1 MRILLLLACIFLASC
16 ASNEMMVI
24 AHRGASGYLPEHTL
38 ESASMAHAFNP
49 DYIEPDIVLTKD
61 NVPVVLHDI
70 HIDTTTNVAK
80 IFPKRKRKDG
90 RYYAIDFKL
99 RELRRL
105 KVMERG
111 DPRNNKP
118 RYKNRFPRQKSSF
131 QVPTFREF
139 IELVEGLNKS
149 RKKNIGIYP
158 EMKSPS
164 FHKRHK
170 KDILKE
176 TWKILKEYGYTS
188 GKKKVIVQCFDSVAL
203 KEFKRRYN
211 PKFPL
216 IQLIGDNSW
225 KESPDDFK
233 KMLTI
238 KGLKEVKKYAD
249 GIGPWF
255 PQLIKPV
262 GRSYKMTPLAKIAKG
277 LGLKVHTYTLRDD
290 SLPDYVDSVKG
301 LANILSREGVDG
313 VFTDFPDRIR

>member
-1 MRILLLLACIFLASC
+1 GQ
-16 ASNEMMVI
+16 V
-24 AHRGASGYLPEHTL
+24 
-38 ESASMAHAFNP
+38 ESLS
-49 DYIEPDIVLTKD
+49 K
-61 NVPVVLHDI
+61 I
-70 HIDTTTNVAK
+70 HILNNQGRRIPIAK
-80 IFPKRKRKDG
+80 VV
-90 RYYAIDFKL
+90 DFK
-99 RELRRL
+99 EIPGAF
-105 KVMERG
+105 V
-111 DPRNNKP
+111 
-118 RYKNRFPRQKSSF
+118 
-131 QVPTFREF
+131 
-139 IELVEGLNKS
+139 I
-149 RKKNIGIYP
+149 
-158 EMKSPS
+158 
-164 FHKRHK
+164 
-170 KDILKE
+170 
-176 TWKILKEYGYTS
+176 TS

-277 LGLKVHTYTLRDD
+277 LGLKIHTYTLRDD
-290 SLPDYVDSVKG
+290 SLPPYVDTVKG